1 MLSFHY
7 TGYSTIKDIASVQNR
22 KRQKTEEPLCV
33 VSLKLLAD
41 FWTLRI
47 IVVLAKGEKRYCEL
61 QRALDNLNPV
71 TLSNR
76 LQKLE
81 DAELVLRREEV
92 GDKIAVSYQLT
103 KRGLDAL
110 PIIDA
115 LNAFAKKHK

>member
-1 MLSFHY
+1 
-7 TGYSTIKDIASVQNR
+7 VQNR

>member
-1 MLSFHY
+1 MQN
-7 TGYSTIKDIASVQNR
+7 IKR
-22 KRQKTEEPLCV
+22 PKTEEPLCV
-33 VSLKLLAD
+33 ASLKLLAD

-47 IVVLAKGEKRYCEL
+47 IVDLAKGEKRYCEL

-71 TLSNR
+71 TLSKR

-81 DAELVLRREEV
+81 DAELVLRREDA

-110 PIIDA
+110 LIIDA
-115 LNAFAKKHK
+115 LNAFATKHK